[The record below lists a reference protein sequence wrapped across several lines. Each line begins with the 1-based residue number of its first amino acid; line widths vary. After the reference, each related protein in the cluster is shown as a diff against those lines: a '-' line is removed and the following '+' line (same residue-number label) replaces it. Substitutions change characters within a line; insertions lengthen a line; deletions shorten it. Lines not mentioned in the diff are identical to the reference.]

1 MNASQRQT
9 WRRKQRAFPPTLA
22 GVPVLANANRFFIA
36 SCRRSETIRGGTRWR
51 VVRARSI
58 EASTAW
64 ALEARQRASAGSTLD
79 SKPDGRYVARTAPS
93 SPGHIPHRRLE
104 RAVAP
109 RALLRLRP
117 VDATGASMRG
127 NSGSAPAPQS
137 LVRDRT
143 PARPPKREILA
154 RSPCKQAFCRRL
166 TFPHS
171 FARATR
177 TGTTLRAGSDLSR
190 TERPSREA
198 NYRMPTGQSWRM
210 ERGKPGFW
218 FHSIGRNCGI
228 RN

>member
-1 MNASQRQT
+1 M
-9 WRRKQRAFPPTLA
+9 
-22 GVPVLANANRFFIA
+22 ANANRFFIA
-36 SCRRSETIRGGTRWR
+36 FCRGSETIRGGTCWR

-93 SPGHIPHRRLE
+93 SPGHTPRRRQE
-104 RAVAP
+104 RAAVR
-109 RALLRLRP
+109 RARRHLRP
-117 VDATGASMRG
+117 LGATVASMRD
-127 NSGSAPAPQS
+127 NSGNGPAPQS
-137 LVRDRT
+137 RARDRT
-143 PARPPKREILA
+143 PAHPPKRQTPG
-154 RSPCKQAFCRRL
+154 RSPCRLTFCRRL

-171 FARATR
+171 FAPATR
-177 TGTTLRAGSDLSR
+177 TGATSWAGSDLSR